1 MEINRIDQHI
11 CHKFRMQGGILPFS
25 SKIEGFS
32 RGDLAK
38 LFCELGYNLGAEI
51 GVYKG
56 ENAKVLLDANP
67 NLHLICVDSWLGEL
81 KQSRYNSAMK
91 RLAGCNIEVK
101 RMLSVEAA
109 KEVENGSLDFVYIDA
124 SHLFDDV
131 ITDNIVWVP
140 KVRIG
145 GIVSGHDYFHISKIG
160 VVEAV
165 NAYTHAHYITQWYIT
180 NDIHPSW
187 FWVRK

>member
-1 MEINRIDQHI
+1 M
-11 CHKFRMQGGILPFS
+11 KGGILPFS
-25 SKIEGFS
+25 SKTNTFS
-32 RGDLAK
+32 RNDLAT
-38 LFCELGYNLGAEI
+38 LFYELGYKLGAEV

-67 NLHLICVDSWLGEL
+67 NLHLICVDPWLGEL
-81 KQSRYNSAMK
+81 KQSRYDSAMG
-91 RLAGCNIEVK
+91 RLVGRDIEVK
-101 RMLSVEAA
+101 RMLSVDAA
-109 KEVENGSLDFVYIDA
+109 KEVKDGSLDFVYIDA
-124 SHLFDDV
+124 SHLFDDIMIDL
-131 ITDNIVWVP
+131 ITWNR

-165 NAYTHAHYITQWYIT
+165 NAYTYAHSITQWYIT